1 MTTEVPIQ
9 LRAKVNNNSNPI
21 NIQEKLKGSVSG
33 RLVKLK
39 TLLIPS
45 PSPSLSSFPSSNFVS
60 TVQYTLSIGET
71 EIPLNAYIGEK
82 ISLKFSNEI
91 RCIYCDKK
99 TKKSYNQGYCFPCCQ
114 KLARCDF
121 CIVRPETC
129 HHHLGTCREPEWA
142 ETHCLI
148 PHIVYLANTSG
159 VKVGITRGTQI
170 PTRWIDQGA
179 VQALPILSTT
189 NRYLAGCTEVALK
202 AYVND
207 KTDWRKMLKG
217 DIESVDLNAKREEL
231 LTLLNEKNKDR
242 ENPLD
247 LTKIKLLEDQA
258 ITTIQ
263 YPVLE
268 YPKKVASINLEKTPE
283 INGTLLGIK
292 GQYLILDI
300 GVLNIRNIAGYVVSV
315 GF

>member
-1 MTTEVPIQ
+1 MTTEVPVHFRTKHNTIM
-9 LRAKVNNNSNPI
+9 V
-21 NIQEKLKGSVSG
+21 EKEKERLKGSVAG

-39 TLLIPS
+39 TFLIPS
-45 PSPSLSSFPSSNFVS
+45 SSSDDANFVS
-60 TVQYTLSIGET
+60 SVQYTLAIGET
-71 EIPLNAYIGEK
+71 EIPLNAYIGESL
-82 ISLKFSNEI
+82 SLKFSGEI

-142 ETHCLI
+142 TTHCLI
-148 PHIVYLANTSG
+148 PHVVYLANTSG

-179 VQALPILSTT
+179 VQALPILSTPD
-189 NRYLAGCTEVALK
+189 RYLAGQTEVALK
-202 AYVND
+202 AHIND

-217 DIESVDLNAKREEL
+217 DIEAVDLKGKKEEL
-231 LTLLNEKNKDR
+231 WTLLNEKKEPANT
-242 ENPLD
+242 LD
-247 LTKIKLLEDQA
+247 YTKIKLLEEQT
-258 ITTIQ
+258 ITSIH

-268 YPKKVASINLEKTPE
+268 YPKKVVSINLEKTPE
-283 INGTLLGIK
+283 IKGTLLGIK

-300 GVLNIRNIAGYVVSV
+300 GVLNIRNLAGYVVSAD
-315 GF
+315 F